1 MRKRYLS
8 AARAAPS
15 SAALAYECIG
25 AAILCWGDKMHDLIK
40 ALPSTRRRFLAA
52 SAGLG
57 IVAAAPAFAAT
68 EPQNSV
74 ALAEQAAIWGF
85 PLVLTGRYLKLSQN
99 AKFAFN
105 ELHLNN
111 DLATPSLHVV
121 GPNVDTIYGL
131 AWLDLSAE
139 PVVVSVPD
147 ANDRYYSF
155 QFLDAYLN
163 TFSYVGRR
171 ETGTRGGAYALTA
184 PGWKGQLPAGVK
196 QIASPTSLVVTL
208 TRTLVKGTADLPAAQ
223 ALQASY
229 ALGPLS
235 QYPGGLKR
243 GVVSKDALN
252 VLPALDLSTAGAEYF
267 DELAALVKRYPPTG
281 SEAKAFAAYSA
292 LGLDKADPAFK
303 KQLSS
308 EQLNTAL
315 SQAISKIKAYNA
327 SEVENGWRVNKHI
340 TRFIADPLA
349 RAAASQYGPG
359 THIAEEALYFSLR
372 ADAAGAQ
379 LLGTK
384 PQTLRFAPGQ
394 TPPVDAFWSLILYD
408 NNFFLVDNPLNRYT
422 INDRTE
428 GLVRDAD
435 GGLTI
440 VIASEKP
447 KANANWLPAP
457 AGQYQLLL
465 RTYQP
470 SAAIL
475 KGSYRVPALTAQVG

>member
-1 MRKRYLS
+1 MQ
-8 AARAAPS
+8 
-15 SAALAYECIG
+15 
-25 AAILCWGDKMHDLIK
+25 DLTK
-40 ALPSTRRRFLAA
+40 TFRSTRRSFLAA

-57 IVAAAPAFAAT
+57 ALAAAPAFAAT
-68 EPQNSV
+68 EVQSSV

-85 PLVLTGRYLKLSQN
+85 PLVLTGRYLKLSQD

-111 DLATPSLHVV
+111 DLATPSLHVA

-131 AWLDLSAE
+131 AWLDLRAE
-139 PVVVSVPD
+139 PVVVSVPE
-147 ANDRYYSF
+147 AHDRYYSF

-171 ETGTRGGAYALTA
+171 ETGTQAGAYALTA

-196 QIASPTSLVVTL
+196 QISSPTSLVVAL
-208 TRTLVKGTADLPAAQ
+208 TRTLVKGAADLPAAQ

-235 QYPGGLKR
+235 QYPAGLKR
-243 GVVSKDALN
+243 GIVTKDAIN
-252 VLPALDLSTAGAEYF
+252 VLPALDLSTAGAGYF

-281 SEAKAFAAYSA
+281 PEAKSFAAYSA
-292 LGLDKADPAFK
+292 LGLDKADPSFK
-303 KQLSS
+303 KQLSK
-308 EQLNTAL
+308 EQLTAAL
-315 SQAISKIKAYNA
+315 DQAIKKIKAYNA

-340 TRFIADPLA
+340 EKFITDPLA

-359 THIAEEALYFSLR
+359 THIAEEALYFSSR
-372 ADAAGAQ
+372 TDAAGAP
-379 LLGTK
+379 LVGTK
-384 PQTLRFAPGQ
+384 PQTLRFAAGQ
-394 TPPVDAFWSLILYD
+394 TPPVGAFWSLILYD

-422 INDRTE
+422 INDRTD

-440 VIASEKP
+440 VIANEKP
-447 KANANWLPAP
+447 KTNVNWLPAP
-457 AGQYQLLL
+457 AGPYQLLL

-475 KGSYRVPALTAQVG
+475 TGVYRVPALTGQVG